1 MARLPYLE
9 KDDLPPEHQDLL
21 KRGINLAKILAHSP
35 GAARSFGQLGSFIRF
50 KSTLDS
56 RLRELAIL
64 NVGWLTKAE
73 YEYSHHIK
81 IGKEF
86 GLTDEDIDGVR
97 DGTDGKATGLDEVSQ
112 LVLRASREMTEDLA
126 ISEETVRRLHK
137 HFSNEHLMDLTLVI
151 GFYNA
156 VIRVLKTFEIDVE
169 PEYEPYLEQ
178 FPLDE

>member
-35 GAARSFGQLGSFIRF
+35 DAARSFGQLGSFIRF

-86 GLTDEDIDGVR
+86 GLTDQDIDAVR
-97 DGTDGKATGLDEVSQ
+97 DGTDGSATGLDELSQ
-112 LVLRASREMTEDLA
+112 LVLRASREMTNDMAMAEDTFRALQ
-126 ISEETVRRLHK
+126 K
-137 HFSNEHLMDLTLVI
+137 HLSNEHMMDLTLVI
-151 GFYNA
+151 AFYNA

-169 PEYEPYLEQ
+169 PDYQPYLDE
-178 FPLDE
+178 FPLD